1 MNRKG
6 GSVMLKAKDIMSSD
20 VVSVKEDAPIY
31 EALQML
37 LKSDIT
43 GVPVVEDD
51 MTLVGILSEKDALGL
66 FYRPKSAAGR
76 TVADFMT
83 KPAIFFDHDEDLS
96 DVCEC
101 LINSYFRRVP
111 VTNKGKVVGIISRPD
126 IIAYICRLIRDNGG
140 TD

>member
-1 MNRKG
+1 M
-6 GSVMLKAKDIMSSD
+6 VTAKDIMSSD

-31 EALQML
+31 EALQIL

-43 GVPVVEDD
+43 GVPVVKDD
-51 MTLVGILSEKDALGL
+51 MILVGILSEKDALGL
-66 FYRPKSAAGR
+66 FFRPKSASGR

-83 KPAIFFDHDEDLS
+83 QPAIFFDEDEKLS

-101 LINSYFRRVP
+101 LMNSYFRRVP

-126 IIAYICRLIRDNGG
+126 IIAHICRLILDSGG
-140 TD
+140 TS